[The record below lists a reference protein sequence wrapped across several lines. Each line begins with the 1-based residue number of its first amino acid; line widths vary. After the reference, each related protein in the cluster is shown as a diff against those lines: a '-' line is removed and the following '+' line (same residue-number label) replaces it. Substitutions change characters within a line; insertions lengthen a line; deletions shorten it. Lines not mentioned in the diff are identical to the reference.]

1 MKLFL
6 KNIKFSILTIFIG
19 LISQV
24 QALEFKPT
32 HIITDRSLV
41 DISGEDLV
49 WSDKTGSLK
58 FNEVINF
65 LSFFKNPNQLQT
77 TIESN
82 TDVSNDAITW
92 HLSIIKNNSNKDF
105 NIRILANSNS
115 LIFRKLDENSST
127 VHLLKDNKYI
137 KSIDT
142 DISGKY
148 NNLVILRWNKDH
160 TESISRYDTYLISK
174 NESLQ
179 ILRPVGK
186 TSEFNKNYLRLSEHQ
201 TELEINRLS
210 LYLQGIGTGGFLI
223 LIFLSLYS
231 AICKIEKSNKFF
243 FLWLLNGLIFM
254 LLCGFEG
261 DRFSEFFL
269 GNNSQNVNIEKFK
282 IILGGLVDK
291 GSFILFAILLSN
303 LIDVETNFPKWKK
316 ICSIFI
322 TFSIILLITY
332 NLPKLTDLDFSVKLP
347 NLVIAISQFLYLIVS
362 LTLSIG
368 ILSATIVLYI
378 RNFPQA
384 IYLLLAQIL
393 FIFTF
398 FIGDIL
404 KFTLENFIDLK
415 NYSLISELVNLSY
428 LGLYLLQALVLNFS
442 IIKKMK
448 FLQTEVIAIGDKNR
462 QILAEQNQTLE
473 VKVKERTH
481 ELHLESQK
489 SERLMLNILPQSIAT
504 RLKAGDESISDSYQN
519 ATILFSDLVG
529 FTKMSSGKTAEEL
542 VFLLND
548 LFKRFDTRATSLG
561 LEKIKTI
568 GDAYMVAGG
577 LPTNDDEHA
586 IRVTKMALG
595 MYEDLEAFNK
605 EHGLELDMR
614 IGINSGPVV
623 AGVIGHSKFSYDLW
637 GNTVNTAS
645 RMESTC
651 LPGKV
656 QVSPST
662 YEQIKG
668 HFDVQENQVIECK
681 GLGQIMTYFVRN

>member
-231 AICKIEKSNKFF
+231 AICKIEKS
-243 FLWLLNGLIFM
+243 
-254 LLCGFEG
+254 
-261 DRFSEFFL
+261 
-269 GNNSQNVNIEKFK
+269 
-282 IILGGLVDK
+282 
-291 GSFILFAILLSN
+291 
-303 LIDVETNFPKWKK
+303 T
-316 ICSIFI
+316 
-322 TFSIILLITY
+322 
-332 NLPKLTDLDFSVKLP
+332 
-347 NLVIAISQFLYLIVS
+347 
-362 LTLSIG
+362 
-368 ILSATIVLYI
+368 
-378 RNFPQA
+378 
-384 IYLLLAQIL
+384 
-393 FIFTF
+393 
-398 FIGDIL
+398 
-404 KFTLENFIDLK
+404 
-415 NYSLISELVNLSY
+415 
-428 LGLYLLQALVLNFS
+428 
-442 IIKKMK
+442 
-448 FLQTEVIAIGDKNR
+448 
-462 QILAEQNQTLE
+462 
-473 VKVKERTH
+473 
-481 ELHLESQK
+481 
-489 SERLMLNILPQSIAT
+489 
-504 RLKAGDESISDSYQN
+504 
-519 ATILFSDLVG
+519 
-529 FTKMSSGKTAEEL
+529 
-542 VFLLND
+542 
-548 LFKRFDTRATSLG
+548 
-561 LEKIKTI
+561 
-568 GDAYMVAGG
+568 
-577 LPTNDDEHA
+577 
-586 IRVTKMALG
+586 
-595 MYEDLEAFNK
+595 
-605 EHGLELDMR
+605 
-614 IGINSGPVV
+614 
-623 AGVIGHSKFSYDLW
+623 
-637 GNTVNTAS
+637 
-645 RMESTC
+645 
-651 LPGKV
+651 
-656 QVSPST
+656 
-662 YEQIKG
+662 
-668 HFDVQENQVIECK
+668 
-681 GLGQIMTYFVRN
+681 

>member
-6 KNIKFSILTIFIG
+6 KNIKYSILTIFIG

-32 HIITDRSLV
+32 HIITDRSPV

-58 FNEVINF
+58 FNDVINF

-82 TDVSNDAITW
+82 TDVSKDDITW

-115 LIFRKLDENSST
+115 SIFRKLNEDSST

-137 KSIDT
+137 KSIVT
-142 DISGKY
+142 DVSGKY
-148 NNLVILRWNKDH
+148 NNLAILRWNKNH
-160 TESISRYDTYLISK
+160 TGSASRYDTYLIPK

-179 ILRPVGK
+179 ILRLVGK

-201 TELEINRLS
+201 AELEINRLS
-210 LYLQGIGTGGFLI
+210 LYLQGIGIGGFLI
-223 LIFLSLYS
+223 FIFLSLYS

-243 FLWLLNGLIFM
+243 FLWLLNGLIFI
-254 LLCGFEG
+254 LLCEFEG
-261 DRFSEFFL
+261 DRFSEFFI
-269 GNNSQNVNIEKFK
+269 GNNSQNVNVEKFK
-282 IILGGLVDK
+282 IILGGLVDQA
-291 GSFILFAILLSN
+291 SFILFAILLNN
-303 LIDVETNFPKWKK
+303 LIDVEKNFPKWKK

-322 TFSIILLITY
+322 ASSITLLIIF
-332 NLPKLTDLDFSVKLP
+332 NLPKLVDLDFSAKLP
-347 NLVIAISQFLYLIVS
+347 NAVIAISQFLYLIVS

-368 ILSATIVLYI
+368 LFSATIVLYI

-393 FIFTF
+393 FVTSFFTYE
-398 FIGDIL
+398 IL
-404 KFTLENFIDLK
+404 NFSLENTIDFN
-415 NYSLISELVNLSY
+415 NYSLIKELTNSTY

-442 IIKKMK
+442 IIRKMK
-448 FLQTEVIAIGDKNR
+448 FLQTEVIAITNQNR
-462 QILAEQNQTLE
+462 KILAEQNQMLE

-489 SERLMLNILPQSIAT
+489 SERLMLNILPESIAS
-504 RLKAGDESISDSYQN
+504 RLMAGDDSISDSYQN

-529 FTKMSSGKTAEEL
+529 FTKMSSSKTAEEL

-577 LPTNDDEHA
+577 LPTKDDEHA

-595 MYEDLEAFNK
+595 MYEDLEAF
-605 EHGLELDMR
+605 
-614 IGINSGPVV
+614 
-623 AGVIGHSKFSYDLW
+623 
-637 GNTVNTAS
+637 
-645 RMESTC
+645 
-651 LPGKV
+651 
-656 QVSPST
+656 Q
-662 YEQIKG
+662 
-668 HFDVQENQVIECK
+668 
-681 GLGQIMTYFVRN
+681 